1 LGVSSL
7 IEGTV
12 VVGGIVVVPG
22 VIDGVE
28 PEGDAGFVE
37 SGIGAKAVG
46 WLAVEVG
53 EVGGEAC
60 LVIVVRGVEAT
71 ADQVL
76 GGLPK
81 VAGLVSC
88 VTG

>member
-1 LGVSSL
+1 M

-12 VVGGIVVVPG
+12 VVGGIVVIVVVPG

-28 PEGDAGFVE
+28 PEGGAGFVK

-46 WLAVEVG
+46 WLAAEVG

-60 LVIVVRGVEAT
+60 LVIIVGGVEAT
-71 ADQVL
+71 DQVL
-76 GGLPK
+76 GGLAK